1 MKNVKFLLAGL
12 LAFVGAASLAQDF
25 SDPRYAPWGDT
36 PEARKDNLFASN
48 FLKEAITNRDYLS
61 LIHI

>member
-48 FLKEAITNRDYLS
+48 FLKEAIS
-61 LIHI
+61 QP